1 MDESDDIDSFM
12 NFARDLVDLIPI
24 NVQTTHPEKNQPKNS
39 KKSDKPSKKV
49 PEAPKTTRAETGSEL
64 KERLQS
70 RLSEFKSAREPK
82 KAFNPAEQAAREQKK
97 QLKRAQKKAK
107 RSRTLEKQK
116 DGQSVPQQRG
126 NQNKT
131 NSLSADNPMRIVRK
145 DENSSDSKIEFN
157 KFNFVTG
164 NEAVASGGKIAAEN
178 EKYSD
183 KKKAKLEGK
192 ASHKLLKHAEGL
204 QKRMEFL
211 EKTNPEEAKKLKA
224 EHAWEKALAH
234 SEGKKVN
241 DNPDKIKASIK
252 ASERRTKKSKDSWKK
267 RDAQV
272 SEKKDEKQRKRSGN
286 LKDRVDKKKA
296 RKIES
301 AKRRGR
307 LV

>member
-1 MDESDDIDSFM
+1 MG
-12 NFARDLVDLIPI
+12 PI

-39 KKSDKPSKKV
+39 SKKSDKPSKNVKV

-70 RLSEFKSAREPK
+70 RLNEFKSAREPK

-107 RSRTLEKQK
+107 RARTLEKQK

-131 NSLSADNPMRIVRK
+131 LASENPMRVERK
-145 DENSSDSKIEFN
+145 TEQKESNIEFS

-164 NEAVASGGKIAAEN
+164 NEAAASGGKIAAES
-178 EKYSD
+178 EKYSE

-204 QKRMEFL
+204 QKRIEFL
-211 EKTNPEEAKKLKA
+211 EKSNPEAAKQLK
-224 EHAWEKALAH
+224 
-234 SEGKKVN
+234 
-241 DNPDKIKASIK
+241 
-252 ASERRTKKSKDSWKK
+252 
-267 RDAQV
+267 
-272 SEKKDEKQRKRSGN
+272 
-286 LKDRVDKKKA
+286 
-296 RKIES
+296 
-301 AKRRGR
+301 
-307 LV
+307 